1 MEPLVVAM
9 VLVAAVMHV
18 AWNVLLKTAG
28 DPLRTAAV
36 GILVATAVV
45 VPLAIVGWSIAD
57 RPPIPPEV
65 LVVAGLSGLVET
77 VYFVLLSGAYR
88 RSELSVVYPVARGTA
103 PLIAAAVGV
112 VILGE
117 RPGPTAIAGVAA
129 LLAGILLLQRPWRL
143 LGSRASAAERAA
155 AGFAYA
161 TGACIAGYTVLDR
174 VGVGLVEP
182 WLYAALI
189 WPAMAV
195 GLWAWIGLAGR
206 GGRRH
211 VGAGRS
217 AEAAPGERPAPDADP
232 AVDPGTAAAGGLLTL
247 AAYGLVLVALSVA
260 PVSVIAPLRES
271 AVVLAA
277 GWGALRL
284 GEATGMPDAV
294 RRLAA
299 AGLVLAGIVLLVA
312 G

>member
-1 MEPLVVAM
+1 MEPFVVAM

-36 GILVATAVV
+36 GVVVATGVV
-45 VPLAIVGWSIAD
+45 VPLAAVGWWIAG

-65 LVVAGLSGLVET
+65 VVVAGLSGLVET
-77 VYFVLLSGAYR
+77 IYFVLLSGAYR

-103 PLIAAAVGV
+103 PLLAVVVGV
-112 VILGE
+112 AVLGE
-117 RPGPTAIAGVAA
+117 RPGPTAVAGVAA
-129 LLAGILLLQRPWRL
+129 LLAGILILQRPWRL
-143 LGSRASAAERAA
+143 LGGRASAAERAA

-174 VGVGLVEP
+174 VGVGLVAP

-195 GLWAWIGLAGR
+195 GLWTWIGLADR
-206 GGRRH
+206 GGRRR
-211 VGAGRS
+211 VRPGRS
-217 AEAAPGERPAPDADP
+217 TEAMPSGTPGPEAGP
-232 AVDPGTAAAGGLLTL
+232 AVDIRAAAIGGLLTL

-260 PVSVIAPLRES
+260 PVSVVAPLRES

-284 GEATGMPDAV
+284 GEATGTPDAA

-299 AGLVLAGIVLLVA
+299 AALVLAGIVLLVA
-312 G
+312 A

>member
-36 GILVATAVV
+36 GVLVATAVV
-45 VPLAIVGWSIAD
+45 VPLAIVGWWIAD

-103 PLIAAAVGV
+103 PLIAVVVGV
-112 VILGE
+112 AILGE

-174 VGVGLVEP
+174 VGVGLIEP

-195 GLWAWIGLAGR
+195 GLSAWIGLAGR
-206 GGRRH
+206 RDRQ
-211 VGAGRS
+211 VDAGRS
-217 AEAAPGERPAPDADP
+217 ADAAPGGGPAPDADR
-232 AVDPGTAAAGGLLTL
+232 AVDLGAAALGGLLTL

-260 PVSVIAPLRES
+260 PVSVVAPLRES

-284 GEATGMPDAV
+284 GEATGTPDAV